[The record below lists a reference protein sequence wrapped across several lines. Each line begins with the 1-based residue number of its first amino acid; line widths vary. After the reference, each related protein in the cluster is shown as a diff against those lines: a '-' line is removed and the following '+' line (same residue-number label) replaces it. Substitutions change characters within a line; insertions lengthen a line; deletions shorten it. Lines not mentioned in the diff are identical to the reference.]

1 MNKAITLLQT
11 CFLFCL
17 AGGLSGCGSTQS
29 ENIKTKGISAQITVT
44 ADSVGKVKVS
54 ASLFAGSGLGVT
66 SLNLSADD
74 LLKATAN
81 GATQVLTKNT
91 TLLGEVDYTT
101 TFDHIDPGTL
111 TVVSLERKDD
121 TSCPNSRV
129 QLPDAFTITAPSP
142 GQIFNR
148 TDTISVNWTPPV
160 NIAGS
165 MYVDFLTT
173 CTSKQG
179 GSVTRSNGFF
189 RSDSGATTIPVTDL
203 FPSLEFDT
211 TKDCTSEMVIT
222 RSVDGALD
230 PGYGEGGSIKGVQSR
245 TVSLIL
251 KP

>member
-11 CFLFCL
+11 CFIFCMV
-17 AGGLSGCGSTQS
+17 GGLSGCGSTQS
-29 ENIKTKGISAQITVT
+29 ENVKSKGISAQITVT
-44 ADSVGKVKVS
+44 ADSAGKVTVNT
-54 ASLFAGSGLGVT
+54 SLFVGSGLGAT
-66 SLNLSADD
+66 SLRLSAGDA
-74 LLKATAN
+74 LKATAN
-81 GATQVLTKNT
+81 GAMQVLTENT
-91 TLLGEVDYTT
+91 TLFGEVGYTT
-101 TFDHIDPGTL
+101 TFDHIDPGTV

-129 QLPDAFTITAPSP
+129 QLPDAFTVTAPSQ

-148 TDTISVNWTPPV
+148 FDIMSVNWTPPV
-160 NIAGS
+160 NIAGN

-179 GSVTRSNGFF
+179 GIVIRSNGFS
-189 RSDSGATTIPVTDL
+189 RSDSGATTIPVVDL
-203 FPSLEFDT
+203 FPDLEFDT
-211 TKDCTSEMVIT
+211 TKDCTSKMEIT
-222 RSVDGALD
+222 RSVVGTLD